1 MARDQLPP
9 KEKMMP
15 FDSNKAVEGRFIDPR
30 ELTLDQLDAVS
41 GGKPAKSPPPKEY
54 LKFELKQVLVSSY
67 D

>member
-1 MARDQLPP
+1 
-9 KEKMMP
+9 MMP
-15 FDSNKAVEGRFIDPR
+15 FDSNKAVEGRFIDAR

>member
-1 MARDQLPP
+1 
-9 KEKMMP
+9 MMP
-15 FDSNKAVEGRFIDPR
+15 FDSNKAVEGRFIDAR

-41 GGKPAKSPPPKEY
+41 GGNPAKSPPPKEY